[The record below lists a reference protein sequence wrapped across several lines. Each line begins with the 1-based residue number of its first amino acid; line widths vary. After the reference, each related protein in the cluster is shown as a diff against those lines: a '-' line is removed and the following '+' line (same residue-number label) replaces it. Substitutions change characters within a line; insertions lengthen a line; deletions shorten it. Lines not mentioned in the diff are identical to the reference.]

1 PLADKWRSLGWCVYE
16 VNGHDVVQIAEA
28 LDKADDETQRP
39 VALIANTVKGKGVSF
54 AENVAGFH
62 NGALTPEQ
70 YQTATTE
77 LNAVIDELK
86 LEIGI

>member
-1 PLADKWRSLGWCVYE
+1 LGWCVYE